1 MIEKYAYAKI
11 NLTLEIGKKRPDGY
25 HDLTSIMARATLADK
40 VTLSRNDIGCIR
52 FSSTDKT
59 IPQEDSLC
67 AKAAKLYF
75 DAKGISGEGVDI
87 HLENNIP
94 TASGM
99 GGGSADAAA
108 TIECLELLFGEL
120 HADVR
125 QKLAVS
131 LGADVAFC
139 FNKESRMC
147 RGIGDEIT
155 ELECASLD
163 GLWLVISKVGEKLST
178 GKVYSDFDAFGST
191 LDSHNHEA
199 VINALKAGDIKA
211 LAGSVFNDF
220 ESVVFASSPEVKEER
235 ERLIS
240 GGALGV
246 VMSGAGPTLVAFF
259 DDKEKAEQCG
269 KVYKLI
275 T

>member
-25 HDLTSIMARATLADK
+25 HLLTSVMARATLADK
-40 VTLSRNDIGCIR
+40 VVLSKNDTGTVR

-59 IPQEDSLC
+59 IPQNDNLC
-67 AKAAKLYF
+67 TKAACLYF
-75 DAKGISGEGVDI
+75 EAMGIEDKGIDI
-87 HLENNIP
+87 YLENNIP

-108 TIECLELLFGEL
+108 TIECLEMLFGEL
-120 HADVR
+120 SRDVKQR
-125 QKLAVS
+125 IAMS

-139 FNKESRMC
+139 FHKKPC
-147 RGIGDEIT
+147 LCKGVGDECE
-155 ELECASLD
+155 ELECAPFD

-178 GKVYSDFDAFGST
+178 GKVYSDFDTFGSM
-191 LDSHNHEA
+191 LDSHNHDSL
-199 VINALKAGDIKA
+199 INALKSGDTKA
-211 LAGSVFNDF
+211 LVNSVFNDF
-220 ESVVFASSPEVKEER
+220 ESVVFASSPEVEAEK
-235 ERLIS
+235 ERLLS

-259 DDKEKAEQCG
+259 DDEEKAASCG
-269 KVYKLI
+269 KSYKLI